1 MRGQSLFVLCMLL
14 AACDPPDGPNVPVSL
29 QPPYN
34 DVPQA
39 QAKAEI
45 LPGKLVDLDRRQ
57 QDAVVVGITRWLKNP
72 TTAYFGTMAAARN
85 PLGYVTVCGDVDGRN
100 SAGNFVG
107 MAPYI
112 GVLLGQ
118 TAKPEFVVVQIAAF
132 GRARAEV
139 VALCQESGTRQTMS
153 VKG

>member
-1 MRGQSLFVLCMLL
+1 MRGRLL
-14 AACDPPDGPNVPVSL
+14 LVCCLLVAACDPPDGPNFPVSL

-34 DVPQA
+34 DLPA
-39 QAKAEI
+39 NPGKAEI
-45 LPGKLVDLDRRQ
+45 LPGMPFKLDRKQ
-57 QDAVVVGITRWLKNP
+57 QDAVVAGITRWLKDP
-72 TTAYFGTMAAARN
+72 STAYFGAMAAARN

-118 TAKPEFVVVQIAAF
+118 PAKPEFVVVQIAAF

-139 VALCQESGTRQTMS
+139 VSLCRESGTQ
-153 VKG
+153 KG